1 MNDSNQRRSKLKSDI
16 QQLISASD
24 DLTMTEAIEVLSGL
38 INMGMRNML
47 NAPGE
52 DKRVKE
58 ELK

>member
-52 DKRVKE
+52 DKKAKE